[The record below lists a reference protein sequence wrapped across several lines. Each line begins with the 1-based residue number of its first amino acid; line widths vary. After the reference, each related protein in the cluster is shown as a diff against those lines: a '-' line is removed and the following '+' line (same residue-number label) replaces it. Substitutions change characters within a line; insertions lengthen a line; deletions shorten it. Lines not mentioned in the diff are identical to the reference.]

1 MYWTFHLGLFRFLG
15 SADMNEPNLPSG
27 FWPYQLW
34 CFRVWCKVRPN
45 WFALVWTCTTT
56 VCSWAWMLAPWRMSF
71 CSTLVKWW
79 HGASSAEG
87 WSLPRSGV
95 PASNA
100 DAALGVADQMP
111 ELVEQPRLAEPVRG
125 QMCHWG
131 HVGGIVLHGYDVN
144 GTVKWWL
151 LPKDAEADQQK
162 TWRQGLNRGHRGQR
176 RNVQRS
182 LKGLQLPHG
191 ATM

>member
-1 MYWTFHLGLFRFLG
+1 M
-15 SADMNEPNLPSG
+15 
-27 FWPYQLW
+27 
-34 CFRVWCKVRPN
+34 
-45 WFALVWTCTTT
+45 
-56 VCSWAWMLAPWRMSF
+56 
-71 CSTLVKWW
+71 
-79 HGASSAEG
+79 

-144 GTVKWWL
+144 GTVK
-151 LPKDAEADQQK
+151 
-162 TWRQGLNRGHRGQR
+162 
-176 RNVQRS
+176 
-182 LKGLQLPHG
+182 
-191 ATM
+191 